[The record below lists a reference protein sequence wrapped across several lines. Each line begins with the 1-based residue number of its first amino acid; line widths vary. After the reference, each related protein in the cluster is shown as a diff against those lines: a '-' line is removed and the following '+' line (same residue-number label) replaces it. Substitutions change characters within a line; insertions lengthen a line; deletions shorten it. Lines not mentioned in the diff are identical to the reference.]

1 MKSRIFDMVLTSIVN
16 NDKLLNAIID
26 DVEDRFKTKLDRE
39 KLEKYLSTVD
49 IDYKEPTNV
58 F

>member
-26 DVEDRFKTKLDRE
+26 DVEDRFKTKLDRD

-49 IDYKEPTNV
+49 IDYKESTNV